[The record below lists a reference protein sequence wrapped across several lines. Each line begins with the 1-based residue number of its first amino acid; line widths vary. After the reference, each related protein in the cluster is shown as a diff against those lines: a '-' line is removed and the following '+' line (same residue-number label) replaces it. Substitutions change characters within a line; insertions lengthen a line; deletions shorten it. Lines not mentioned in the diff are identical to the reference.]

1 MRIVLHIDR
10 FVLDGFPMM
19 SAQRLGEAIERE
31 LTKLFASPSATRWSG
46 ATVDRV
52 DPLIVNASPADTH
65 TTLGRGVAHALHS
78 AVASTQASANQG
90 GGSQ

>member
-31 LTKLFASPSATRWSG
+31 LAKLFASPSPTRWSG

-52 DPLIVNASPADTH
+52 APLIVNASPADTH
-65 TTLGRGVAHALHS
+65 TSLGRGVAQALHS
-78 AVASTQASANQG
+78 AVSSTQVSAEQG